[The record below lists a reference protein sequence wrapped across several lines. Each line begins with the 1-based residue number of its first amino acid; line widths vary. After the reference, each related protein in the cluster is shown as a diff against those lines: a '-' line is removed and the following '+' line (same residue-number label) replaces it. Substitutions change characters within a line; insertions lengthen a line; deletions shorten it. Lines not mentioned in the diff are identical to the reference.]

1 MQKTLNGNPL
11 HRQNNELIFDMLA
24 KDIQKCKEY
33 MEKFYVL
40 QEIYDFANDW
50 ELNQRDKQ
58 ISTEMSFYKETW
70 MEMEKFA
77 QMVDKVPNSNTKM
90 GTILVETLS
99 LKKYLSDLPKRVI
112 DSIKSN
118 VTNTMETETKSLRE
132 ELSKTSEILDQLP
145 GSLNVY
151 VEQVNTL
158 KYVKEKNEE
167 FSQKFKTI
175 TMLHQLCKNDNIKV
189 SLNLQQAIE
198 EVSHLYETLPK
209 LQKRAQEGLNQNKD
223 TMEKIMHSS
232 SLVLSKKIKAFE
244 KKYVETY
251 LQDRSRIDDC
261 ADTLEE
267 LFKRS
272 KAIHEIRSKVILY
285 KEFLKLLYEDDP
297 KKDTKLDLNKL

>member
-11 HRQNNELIFDMLA
+11 HMINNEMIFDMLG

-77 QMVDKVPNSNTKM
+77 TMVEKVPNSNTKM

-167 FSQKFKTI
+167 FS
-175 TMLHQLCKNDNIKV
+175 
-189 SLNLQQAIE
+189 
-198 EVSHLYETLPK
+198 
-209 LQKRAQEGLNQNKD
+209 
-223 TMEKIMHSS
+223 
-232 SLVLSKKIKAFE
+232 
-244 KKYVETY
+244 
-251 LQDRSRIDDC
+251 
-261 ADTLEE
+261 
-267 LFKRS
+267 
-272 KAIHEIRSKVILY
+272 
-285 KEFLKLLYEDDP
+285 
-297 KKDTKLDLNKL
+297 

>member
-1 MQKTLNGNPL
+1 
-11 HRQNNELIFDMLA
+11 
-24 KDIQKCKEY
+24 
-33 MEKFYVL
+33 
-40 QEIYDFANDW
+40 
-50 ELNQRDKQ
+50 
-58 ISTEMSFYKETW
+58 
-70 MEMEKFA
+70 
-77 QMVDKVPNSNTKM
+77 MVEKVPNSNTKM

-99 LKKYLSDLPKRVI
+99 LKKYLADLPKRVI

-209 LQKRAQEGLNQNKD
+209 LHKRAQEGLN
-223 TMEKIMHSS
+223 
-232 SLVLSKKIKAFE
+232 
-244 KKYVETY
+244 
-251 LQDRSRIDDC
+251 
-261 ADTLEE
+261 
-267 LFKRS
+267 
-272 KAIHEIRSKVILY
+272 
-285 KEFLKLLYEDDP
+285 
-297 KKDTKLDLNKL
+297 